1 MIVPR
6 ADNPARNF
14 AKTPWQR
21 GQDARTLLGFFQPY
35 QRFFL
40 IRKPKLVT
48 ESRARGT
55 FVKRGR
61 MEDLMVTKRN
71 RRKQVISFDERLQ
84 RAAHE
89 ARAAA
94 QKLPDGPQRD
104 VLLKKASQAE
114 NAAHLN
120 EWLTTPSPQPSK

>member
-1 MIVPR
+1 
-6 ADNPARNF
+6 
-14 AKTPWQR
+14 
-21 GQDARTLLGFFQPY
+21 
-35 QRFFL
+35 
-40 IRKPKLVT
+40 
-48 ESRARGT
+48 
-55 FVKRGR
+55 
-61 MEDLMVTKRN
+61 MEDWMVTKRN